1 VDRDQIGVTVAWTAA
16 AVWVA
21 ERSKRIH
28 TEFTVAKSKC
38 CPLQAVFSVV
48 LLTAAA
54 ACIHAQSIP
63 GPGELSRTFS
73 QLAKQLQPS
82 VVKVTTTYKQQP
94 TPLASRRPVDPDN
107 ESPDPSDLLRRFFGN
122 PEGAPQ
128 RPFRRQPT
136 GSGVIVDKNG
146 YILTNHHVI
155 ERAEKIQVKLH
166 GDPSQYDAKLIGAD
180 PEIDLAVLKIDAGR
194 SLPAVAIGNSDGVQ
208 VGEWAIA
215 IGTPFGLETTVT
227 AGIISAKGRY
237 LGDPQHQLQRFLQ
250 TDAAINPGNSGG
262 PLINMLGQVIGIN
275 SVIATETGGY
285 QGIGF
290 ALPINIAA
298 RAYNQIIQTGTVSR
312 GAIGIRFNRSAP
324 VELLRAYGAT
334 QGVFVSDAPAGE
346 PASDAGLKAGDI
358 ITAFNGDLV
367 KDGDDLVSRVADSAV
382 GSTATVT
389 ILREGKPMDFKVRIA
404 DRAKIAGAR
413 GVSPESGTESPR
425 KAGVPAKFGLALEEV
440 TEAMRAERA
449 LKESGV
455 RITQVVPDS
464 FADDIGLRE
473 DDIITSINGQPV
485 SSIEEFK
492 RIQGTLK
499 AGQAV
504 AFRVMRPVSPGGPQN
519 GSRPLFLAGTLP
531 AE

>member
-1 VDRDQIGVTVAWTAA
+1 M
-16 AVWVA
+16 
-21 ERSKRIH
+21 
-28 TEFTVAKSKC
+28 AKSNCWALKAG
-38 CPLQAVFSVV
+38 LSVV

-54 ACIHAQSIP
+54 ACIQAQPIP
-63 GPGELSRTFS
+63 TPEELSRTFS

-94 TPLASRRPVDPDN
+94 TSRASRRPAEPDSEN
-107 ESPDPSDLLRRFFGN
+107 SDPSDLLRRFFGN
-122 PEGAPQ
+122 PDNAPQ

-155 ERAEKIQVKLH
+155 EHAEKIQVKLYD
-166 GDPSQYDAKLIGAD
+166 DPAQFDARLIGAD
-180 PEIDLAVLKIDAGR
+180 PEIDLAVLKIDAGKPV
-194 SLPAVAIGNSDGVQ
+194 PAVAIGNSDAVQ

-215 IGTPFGLETTVT
+215 IGAPFGLETSVT
-227 AGIISAKGRY
+227 AGIISAKGRF

-262 PLINMLGQVIGIN
+262 PLVNILGQVIGIN

-324 VELLRAYGAT
+324 VELLRAYGAN
-334 QGVFVSDAPAGE
+334 QGVFVTDAPAGE
-346 PASDAGLKAGDI
+346 PAAEAGLKQGDI
-358 ITAFNGDLV
+358 ITAFNGDPV
-367 KDGDDLVSRVADSAV
+367 KDGDDLVSRVADTAV
-382 GSTATVT
+382 GSQATVT
-389 ILREGKPMDFKVRIA
+389 VLRDGKPIQFKVRVA
-404 DRAKIAGAR
+404 DRAKIAGA
-413 GVSPESGTESPR
+413 SGSTREDSTEPPQ
-425 KAGVPAKFGLALEEV
+425 KTGVPAKFGLSLDEV
-440 TEAMRAERA
+440 TEPMRAE
-449 LKESGV
+449 LGLTEKGGV

-473 DDIITSINGQPV
+473 NDIITSLNGQAV
-485 SSIEEFK
+485 SSIEQFK
-492 RIQGTLK
+492 RVQATMR

-504 AFRVMRPVSPGGPQN
+504 AFRVMRQAQQAEGTRSGW
-519 GSRPLFLAGTLP
+519 RPLFLAGTLP
-531 AE
+531 VE